1 MLFSC
6 DKDLS
11 LPEGKGNFIQVS
23 SSEISSI
30 TTNSAKC
37 SFIVNDLNNETVAE
51 QGICWELSP
60 KPTTANKKVSV
71 ILGTGTFPTSLINL
85 SPNHTYYVR
94 PYLKL
99 NTGVTFYGEEK
110 KFITKDITP
119 ATFQESTISN
129 VTATSVEVKCS
140 ILDNGGSNLT
150 DVGVVYGYSSN
161 PTIQD
166 NRMSAGASASSFT
179 ISLSGLVQNTSYNLR
194 PYAINSKGVLSY
206 GTNVQFQTYS
216 SLATLKNGLVAY
228 YPFNGNANDESG
240 NQYNGTVYNA
250 NLTKDRFG
258 KPNSAY
264 NFNGVIGTKIQTTF
278 PGILGNNSRSV
289 SLWVRRPQQAF
300 NGSYLLTWGTQASGT
315 SFGLFMAGR
324 DKTQFFGV
332 DNGGSSIQ
340 SIFNLLWDGNWHH
353 YVVVYDNNSGKSI
366 LNTKIYIDGVYY
378 PTDENWN
385 PQNINTTQGI
395 NMVIGEYSSAQSDW
409 RTTNGEIDDVAVWN
423 RVLSVEEIKVLN
435 NVYDI
440 NNYICLGYEFE
451 II

>member
-1 MLFSC
+1 MSC
-6 DKDLS
+6 DKDIS
-11 LPEGKGNFIQVS
+11 VPVGKGNYISVS

-37 SFIVNDLNNETVAE
+37 SFIISDLNNETVVE
-51 QGICWELSP
+51 QGLCWEITP
-60 KPTTANKKVSV
+60 KPTTANKKMAVT
-71 ILGTGTFPTSLINL
+71 LGTGTFPTNL
-85 SPNHTYYVR
+85 TNLNPNQTYYLRSYV
-94 PYLKL
+94 KL
-99 NTGVTFYGEEK
+99 NTGVTMYGDEK
-110 KFITKDITP
+110 YFITKDILP
-119 ATFQESTISN
+119 ATFRESTITN
-129 VTATSVEVKCS
+129 ITATSAQVTGS
-140 ILDNGGSNLT
+140 ILDNGGSTLS
-150 DVGVVYGYSSN
+150 DVGVVYGYSAN

-166 NRMSAGASASSFT
+166 IRISAGASATSFT
-179 ISLSGLVQNTSYNLR
+179 ISLSGLIQNTTYNLR

-206 GTNVQFQTYS
+206 GTNVLFQTYS

-240 NQYNGTVYNA
+240 NQFNGTVYNA
-250 NLTKDRFG
+250 TLTKNRFG
-258 KPNSAY
+258 IPNSAY
-264 NFNGVIGTKIQTTF
+264 NFNGIIGTKIQTTY
-278 PGILGNNSRSV
+278 PGVLGNNSRSV

-315 SFGLFMAGR
+315 SFGLFMSGR

-340 SIFNLLWDGNWHH
+340 SIFNSLWDGNWHH
-353 YVVVYDNNSGKSI
+353 YVVVYDNNIGKSI
-366 LNTKIYIDGVYY
+366 LNIKIYIDGVYY
-378 PTDENWN
+378 PIDENWN

-423 RVLSVEEIKVLN
+423 RVLSAEEIKVLK

-440 NNYICLGYEFE
+440 NK
-451 II
+451 